1 MENNRDFKGVWIPKE
16 IWLNKDLT
24 ALDKFIFAEIDSLD
38 NDNHCIASNEYLAEF
53 CGCSSNKV
61 STSISKL
68 IKMGL
73 IEQVSFD
80 GRHRKLS
87 IIKNNMQTFKN
98 KNADLQK
105 EKSIKIDNN
114 KTNTFLNNNLFKNN
128 NITKTGTDLY
138 TFCINCIDDFC
149 SKYSENG
156 LRDNLIKY
164 LNLRLEMKDRPLYK
178 NMWKSLLAKLGK
190 CYSESSGNV
199 DFKDIINQSI
209 EKGYPTFYP
218 ITNNYKKQKADNIY
232 WKDSYDLS
240 EAAYERSDEKF

>member
-87 IIKNNMQTFKN
+87 VIKNNTQTFKN
-98 KNADLQK
+98 KKAELQK
-105 EKSIKIDNN
+105 EKPIKIDNN

-164 LNLRLEMKDRPLYK
+164 LNLRLEMKDK
-178 NMWKSLLAKLGK
+178 H
-190 CYSESSGNV
+190 
-199 DFKDIINQSI
+199 
-209 EKGYPTFYP
+209 
-218 ITNNYKKQKADNIY
+218 
-232 WKDSYDLS
+232 
-240 EAAYERSDEKF
+240 